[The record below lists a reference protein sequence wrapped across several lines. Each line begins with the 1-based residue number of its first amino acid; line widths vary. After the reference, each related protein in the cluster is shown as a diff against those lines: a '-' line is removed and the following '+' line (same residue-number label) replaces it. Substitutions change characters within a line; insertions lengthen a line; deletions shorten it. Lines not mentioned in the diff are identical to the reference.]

1 MRDDLISRNAVIDM
15 LTRRIGTREKALH
28 EVMALIPTCV
38 KAGKYG
44 DVAELATEA
53 IGYAYSRCAYREVLR
68 VVKSMRAK
76 DMRGEMER
84 A

>member
-1 MRDDLISRNAVIDM
+1 MSDYISRNAVIDI
-15 LTRRIGTREKALH
+15 LTRRIGAREKALH
-28 EVMALIPTCV
+28 EVMALIPKCV
-38 KAGKYG
+38 KAGRYG

-68 VVKSMRAK
+68 IVKFMPVKRCE
-76 DMRGEMER
+76 GETGK

>member
-28 EVMALIPTCV
+28 EVMALIPECV
-38 KAGKYG
+38 KAGRYG
-44 DVAELATEA
+44 DVAELATVA
-53 IGYAYSRCAYREVLR
+53 IGYSYSRCAYREVLR

-76 DMRGEMER
+76 DMRGEVER

>member
-1 MRDDLISRNAVIDM
+1 MSDYISRNAVIDM
-15 LTRRIGTREKALH
+15 LTRHIGAREKALH
-28 EVMALIPTCV
+28 EVMALIPKCV
-38 KAGKYG
+38 KAGRYG

-76 DMRGEMER
+76 GICEGEVER

>member
-28 EVMALIPTCV
+28 EVMALIPKCV
-38 KAGKYG
+38 KAGRYG

-76 DMRGEMER
+76 DMCGEEER

>member
-1 MRDDLISRNAVIDM
+1 MSDYISRNAVIDM
-15 LTRRIGTREKALH
+15 LTRHIGAREKALH
-28 EVMALIPTCV
+28 EVMALIPKCV
-38 KAGKYG
+38 KAGRYG

-76 DMRGEMER
+76 GICEGEEER

>member
-1 MRDDLISRNAVIDM
+1 MSDYISRNAVIDM
-15 LTRRIGTREKALH
+15 LTRRIGTRDKSLH
-28 EVMALIPTCV
+28 EVMALIPKCV
-38 KAGKYG
+38 KAGRYG

-76 DMRGEMER
+76 DTRGEVER